1 MSDTLE
7 RPGGQARLWPALS
20 GATLLTILLG
30 GVAAVIVWEIWAR
43 VITPLWIGGPL
54 EPAGLIQ
61 AVFGLNDRTLPEM
74 LPLAVPLGLS
84 ARDVAEI
91 LHFIVGLIGYPIGYI
106 FIARPLAGAIL
117 PGLPWWV
124 VSLLYG
130 VALWVFA
137 LYVMAHL
144 AAGFPPFL
152 GFIQLTWASL
162 VGHVLFALALGA
174 VVRARMGAFVGTRHD

>member
-1 MSDTLE
+1 MADTLE
-7 RPGGQARLWPALS
+7 RAGGQARLWPALS
-20 GATLLTILLG
+20 GAAVLTVLLG
-30 GVAAVIVWEIWAR
+30 GMAAEIVWEIWAR
-43 VITPLWIGGPL
+43 VITPLWVGGPL
-54 EPAGLIQ
+54 EPAALIQ
-61 AVFGLNDRTLPEM
+61 SVFGLNDRSLPELM
-74 LPLAVPLGLS
+74 PFAVSLGLS

-91 LHFIVGLIGYPIGYI
+91 LHLIVGLIGYPIGYI

-130 VALWVFA
+130 VVLWVFA

-144 AAGFPPFL
+144 AAGLPPFL

-162 VGHVLFALALGA
+162 VGHLLFALALGA
-174 VVRARMGAFVGTRHD
+174 VVRARMGRVRGHPA